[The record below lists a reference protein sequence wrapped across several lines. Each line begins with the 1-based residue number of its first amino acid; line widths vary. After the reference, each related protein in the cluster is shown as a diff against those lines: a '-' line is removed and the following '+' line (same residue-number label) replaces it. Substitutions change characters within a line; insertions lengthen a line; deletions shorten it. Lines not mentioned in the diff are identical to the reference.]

1 MAAKVLL
8 PKITASYQCDMNL
21 VLIRVAGLRKNDE
34 SICDDL
40 YYMGSAVVRGK
51 FIDR

>member
-21 VLIRVAGLRKNDE
+21 VLICVAGLRKNAE
-34 SICDDL
+34 SISDDSN
-40 YYMGSAVVRGK
+40 YMGSAVDRGK